1 MTAIRRDG
9 NDTPFGDWIRAHPGL
24 HSIRERLSI
33 MDTDYWIHQY
43 RAHSDKVG
51 DRLID
56 SIMCV
61 ELKTFQ
67 NDLPFAQRD
76 TLRLISAMYRQVAYT
91 KDGKIRTMRLDMGN
105 EIRIVR
111 MYGYFVLRLHADRP
125 DTSAWIEW
133 NGRQI
138 DEDTLVD
145 LLRFRRD
152 PRTLNERSERRHHA
166 PSLRQSHPDLFR
178 LSESA

>member
-43 RAHSDKVG
+43 RAHSDRVG
-51 DRLID
+51 ERKID

-67 NDLPFAQRD
+67 KDLPFAQRD

-91 KDGKIRTMRLDMGN
+91 DDGKIKTMTLDMGN
-105 EIRIVR
+105 EIRKVR
-111 MYGYFVLRLHADRP
+111 MYGYFVLRLYADRP
-125 DTSAWIEW
+125 DTSLWIEW

-138 DEDTLVD
+138 DEETLVD
-145 LLRFRRD
+145 VLRFKRD
-152 PRTLNERSERRHHA
+152 PRHLRKRSERRHHT
-166 PSLRQSHPDLFR
+166 PSLYQAHPDLFR
-178 LSESA
+178 SQETA